1 MVTGRMRGILRRG
14 RPEAAAPAHE
24 PERQRIVDAPPI
36 DIAPNDPA
44 LAYFQGAGGAVAL
57 DDLQLDSP
65 AVREMRAAGIKMVV
79 PLISQGE
86 LIGLL
91 NLGPRL
97 SEQEYSSDDR
107 QLLEKL
113 AAQAAPAVRV
123 AQLVREQEA
132 DVRARER
139 IEQELRVAQL
149 IQQQFLPKELPRL
162 QGWHVAA
169 FYRAAQEV
177 GGDFYD
183 FFELPEG
190 KIGIVVGDVTGHGV
204 PAALVMAT
212 TRSLI
217 RSDAPRQVSPSAV
230 LERANE
236 FLESDIPANMFVT
249 CLYAVLEPATGR
261 LRFANAGHDLPY
273 VRRPDGLVVELRATG
288 MPLGAMPGMRYDD
301 KEATLAPGDVL
312 LLHSD
317 GVAEAHDPGREM
329 FGFPRMRQLM
339 TGHADGQ
346 ELIDGLL
353 EALHRFTGDG
363 WEQEDDITLVTLV
376 RGADVRTEQTGGA
389 DVRTGEI
396 GTAGAGAGR
405 VLAEFELPSEPGNE
419 RAVMERVADA
429 VRPLGMA
436 GKTLERLKTAVSETA
451 MNAIE
456 HGNELR
462 AELPVGV
469 RVEQRDGRV
478 VISISDEG
486 GAKEIPEAETPD
498 LEAKLAG
505 LQKPRGWG
513 LFLIKNMVDEM
524 NVSSDGVRHTV
535 ELVFDLAKA
544 TKGGPDAGADR
555 R

>member
-1 MVTGRMRGILRRG
+1 MSMVTGRMRGILRRG
-14 RPEAAAPAHE
+14 RPEAAAPARE
-24 PERQRIVDAPPI
+24 SERQRIVDAPPI

-44 LAYFQGAGGAVAL
+44 LAYFQGASGAVAI
-57 DDLQLDSP
+57 DELQLDSP

-113 AAQAAPAVRV
+113 ASQAAPAVRV
-123 AQLVREQEA
+123 AQLVRQQEA

-149 IQQQFLPKELPRL
+149 IQQQFLPKQLPRL

-183 FFELPEG
+183 FFDLPDG

-217 RSDAPRQVSPSAV
+217 RSDAPRQDSPSAV
-230 LERANE
+230 LERAND
-236 FLESDIPANMFVT
+236 FLETDIPANMFVT
-249 CLYAVLEPATGR
+249 CLYAVLDPVSGT

-273 VRRPDGLVVELRATG
+273 VRRHDGSVVELRATG
-288 MPLGAMPGMRYDD
+288 MPLGAMPGMRYDE

-317 GVAEAHDPGREM
+317 GVAEAHDPDRQM
-329 FGFPRMRQLM
+329 FGFPRMRELM
-339 TGHADGQ
+339 AGHTEGQ
-346 ELIDGLL
+346 GSSTACWRRCIASPARPGSRRTTSRSSPSS
-353 EALHRFTGDG
+353 EA
-363 WEQEDDITLVTLV
+363 
-376 RGADVRTEQTGGA
+376 RTSGGN
-389 DVRTGEI
+389 RP
-396 GTAGAGAGR
+396 AGR
-405 VLAEFELPSEPGNE
+405 MSLRERSGRTSGRRTPEPAGCSRSSRCRASRATSARSWSGSPRRCGSLAS
-419 RAVMERVADA
+419 R
-429 VRPLGMA
+429 
-436 GKTLERLKTAVSETA
+436 
-451 MNAIE
+451 
-456 HGNELR
+456 
-462 AELPVGV
+462 
-469 RVEQRDGRV
+469 GR
-478 VISISDEG
+478 
-486 GAKEIPEAETPD
+486 
-498 LEAKLAG
+498 
-505 LQKPRGWG
+505 R
-513 LFLIKNMVDEM
+513 
-524 NVSSDGVRHTV
+524 SS
-535 ELVFDLAKA
+535 A
-544 TKGGPDAGADR
+544 
-555 R
+555 